1 MELFE
6 KISEK
11 YENKRI
17 KRDCKALMK
26 KCSAKSSRDMN
37 TLVELIDLMY
47 IYQDFEM
54 AGELYHI
61 IEKVEFTGN
70 YTIYDE
76 ILYAKWTIV
85 RIYRETNQTEKY
97 EQLLNSVMEYE
108 NEALYDNRKAGLK
121 LYDEHIRNARDLKAK
136 QSMIGWM
143 LVKYKIMIKC
153 FENPKFPIDKIKLD
167 KEIVEMEMKL
177 KNIL

>member
-1 MELFE
+1 MEVFE
-6 KISEK
+6 KILKK

-17 KRDCKALMK
+17 KNDCKALMK
-26 KCSAKSSRDMN
+26 KCSFKSSKDMN
-37 TLVELIDLMY
+37 ILVELIDLMY
-47 IYQDFEM
+47 IYRDFEM
-54 AGELYHI
+54 AVELYNI

-70 YTIYDE
+70 YTIWDE

-85 RIYRETNQTEKY
+85 RIYRETNQIEKY
-97 EQLLNSVMEYE
+97 EQLIDSVMEYE
-108 NEALYDNRKAGLK
+108 NEALYDNRKTGLK
-121 LYDEHIRNARDLKAK
+121 LYDEHIRNARDLKANK
-136 QSMIGWM
+136 SMIGWM

>member
-1 MELFE
+1 MSTYIE
-6 KISEK
+6 
-11 YENKRI
+11 
-17 KRDCKALMK
+17 
-26 KCSAKSSRDMN
+26 SRVIRFICIPYSN
-37 TLVELIDLMY
+37 FI
-47 IYQDFEM
+47 
-54 AGELYHI
+54 
-61 IEKVEFTGN
+61 
-70 YTIYDE
+70 
-76 ILYAKWTIV
+76 
-85 RIYRETNQTEKY
+85 
-97 EQLLNSVMEYE
+97 
-108 NEALYDNRKAGLK
+108 YDNRKAGLK

>member
-54 AGELYHI
+54 AVELYHI

-76 ILYAKWTIV
+76 ISYAKWTIV

-108 NEALYDNRKAGLK
+108 NEAYFGLSRIVYTELLIVPSSCAISGIVIVASSRRASFSLSSFVRYRDWLLY
-121 LYDEHIRNARDLKAK
+121 
-136 QSMIGWM
+136 Q
-143 LVKYKIMIKC
+143 
-153 FENPKFPIDKIKLD
+153 F
-167 KEIVEMEMKL
+167 
-177 KNIL
+177 

>member
-54 AGELYHI
+54 AVELYHI

-97 EQLLNSVMEYE
+97 EQLLNPVMEYE

-121 LYDEHIRNARDLKAK
+121 L
-136 QSMIGWM
+136 
-143 LVKYKIMIKC
+143 
-153 FENPKFPIDKIKLD
+153 
-167 KEIVEMEMKL
+167 
-177 KNIL
+177 

>member
-17 KRDCKALMK
+17 QRDCKALMK

-54 AGELYHI
+54 AVELYHI
-61 IEKVEFTGN
+61 IE
-70 YTIYDE
+70 
-76 ILYAKWTIV
+76 
-85 RIYRETNQTEKY
+85 
-97 EQLLNSVMEYE
+97 
-108 NEALYDNRKAGLK
+108 
-121 LYDEHIRNARDLKAK
+121 
-136 QSMIGWM
+136 
-143 LVKYKIMIKC
+143 
-153 FENPKFPIDKIKLD
+153 
-167 KEIVEMEMKL
+167 
-177 KNIL
+177 

>member
-6 KISEK
+6 KILEK

-26 KCSAKSSRDMN
+26 KCSVKSSRDMN

-54 AGELYHI
+54 AVELYHI

-108 NEALYDNRKAGLK
+108 NEALYD
-121 LYDEHIRNARDLKAK
+121 EHIKNARDLKAK

-153 FENPKFPIDKIKLD
+153 FENPKFPIDKIQLD

>member
-26 KCSAKSSRDMN
+26 KCSVKSSRDMN

-54 AGELYHI
+54 AVELYHI

-97 EQLLNSVMEYE
+97 E

-121 LYDEHIRNARDLKAK
+121 LYDEHIKNARDLKAK

-153 FENPKFPIDKIKLD
+153 FENPKFPIDKIQLD